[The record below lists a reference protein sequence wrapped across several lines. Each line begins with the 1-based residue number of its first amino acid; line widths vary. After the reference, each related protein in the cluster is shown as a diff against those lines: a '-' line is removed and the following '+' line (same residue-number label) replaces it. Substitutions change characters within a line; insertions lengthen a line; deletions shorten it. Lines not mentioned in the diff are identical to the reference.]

1 MKYYQVEQ
9 VSEIGNSNK
18 YLRLFRITGV
28 TGRLTML
35 IITGHN
41 NIYANESLD
50 INSDINVFQCSGY
63 ASKGELKMTKNM
75 EWKMIWSNIRLAG
88 EEVRV
93 VIGYEEKD
101 GEREYGIYLTRLCSC
116 KIFLHE
122 EYLGYESQHNY
133 YFDSKE
139 IESSNVTIIN
149 KESYQDDFKS
159 TVTPFCAVSGINPLT
174 VSREGNILIEYSLYL
189 YNTDHFNVS
198 FLKDVGYVS
207 SIKDSNDND
216 IKYDGK
222 KGGYQIKGSKMPIKL
237 QLYATGRKINQIYDN
252 YYFGII
258 VDSKYIKIVQI
269 PLSNTVS
276 ISSLEDIDS
285 YNRKNGVY
293 IIGTMSP
300 RAFYLAGY
308 NKNVKKLLPFGVHNC
323 PTKDRPTDSIIGECI
338 LDTSLN
344 KIIWWNGNCWI
355 DANGNPADAKKQ
367 GTTEERPT
375 AINIGFIYK
384 DTTLNK
390 LIIWNG
396 SAWVNMDGTELEVST
411 SHE

>member
-1 MKYYQVEQ
+1 MKYYQVES

-18 YLRLFRITGV
+18 YLRLFKITGV

-41 NIYANESLD
+41 NTYAKESLD

-63 ASKGELKMTKNM
+63 PSEGELKMTKDM
-75 EWKMIWSNIRLAG
+75 EWKMIWSNIRLTG
-88 EEVRV
+88 DEVRV

-101 GEREYGIYLTRLCSC
+101 GEREYGIYLTRLCGC

-122 EYLGYESQHNY
+122 EELGYQSQHNY

-159 TVTPFCAVSGINPLT
+159 AVTPFCVVTGINPLT
-174 VSREGNILIEYSLYL
+174 VSFKRDFLIEYSLYL
-189 YNTDHFNVS
+189 YNTDHFDVS

-207 SIKDSNDND
+207 SIKDSNNND

-237 QLYATGRKINQIYDN
+237 QLYATGRKVNQIYDN

-269 PLSNTVS
+269 PLSNTTF
-276 ISSLEDIDS
+276 ISSLEDIDL
-285 YNRKNGVY
+285 YNRVNGFY
-293 IIGTMSP
+293 IIGNMSP

-308 NKNVKKLLPFGVHNC
+308 NKNVKKILPFGVHNC
-323 PTKDRPTDSIIGECI
+323 QTIDRPTDSIIGECI

-344 KIIWWNGNCWI
+344 KIIWWNGSRWI
-355 DANGNPADAKKQ
+355 DANGNPADAKKK
-367 GTTEERPT
+367 GTTEERPSGVQ
-375 AINIGFIYK
+375 IGYIYK
-384 DTTLNK
+384 DTSLGK
-390 LIIWNG
+390 LIIWDG
-396 SAWVNMDGTELEVST
+396 TAWVNMDGTALS
-411 SHE
+411 

>member
-1 MKYYQVEQ
+1 MKYYQVES

-18 YLRLFRITGV
+18 YLRLFKITGV

-41 NIYANESLD
+41 NIYAKESLD
-50 INSDINVFQCSGY
+50 INSDINVFQCSSY
-63 ASKGELKMTKNM
+63 PSEGELKMKENM
-75 EWKMIWSNIRLAG
+75 EWKMIWSNIRLVG
-88 EEVRV
+88 DDVRV

-101 GEREYGIYLTRLCSC
+101 GKREYGIYLTKLCSC

-122 EYLGYESQHNY
+122 EELGYDSQHNY

-139 IESSNVTIIN
+139 IESSNITIIN
-149 KESYQDDFKS
+149 KESYQNNFKS
-159 TVTPFCAVSGINPLT
+159 AVTPFCEVSGINPLT
-174 VSREGNILIEYSLYL
+174 ASYGGSVLVEYSLYL
-189 YNTDHFNVS
+189 YNTDHFEVD

-207 SIKDSNDND
+207 SIKDSNNND

-269 PLSNTVS
+269 PLSNTVY
-276 ISSLEDIDS
+276 ISSIKDIDS
-285 YNRKNGVY
+285 YNRGSGFH

-308 NKNVKKLLPFGVHNC
+308 NENVKKLLPFGVHIC
-323 PTKDRPTDSIIGECI
+323 QTIDRPTDSIRGECI

-344 KIIWWNGNCWI
+344 KIIWWNGSCWI

-367 GTTEERPT
+367 GATEERPT
-375 AINIGFIYK
+375 DINIGFIYK

-396 SAWVNMDGTELEVST
+396 SSWVNMDGTVLTAQT
-411 SHE
+411 SNE